1 MTDLIVFNIKNRI
14 HTIRGVQVILDSDL
28 AELYGVPVK
37 ALNQAVQR
45 NILRF
50 PKDFTFQINKE
61 EFNFL
66 RSQSVTANSNWSKK
80 RFLPY
85 AFTEQGV
92 ATLSSILKSDNAVKI
107 NIQIMRTF
115 VAMRKFIS
123 KNAEMFFRLDNVE
136 RKQIEYDGKFE
147 KVFDA
152 LETYEKKQGIFFD
165 GQVFDAYTFVS
176 DLVRSAKEFIILI
189 DNYVDDSVLTLLSKK
204 KVDIGVKIYTKD
216 VSEQLILDVKK
227 FNSQYKGLEIK
238 KFKDSHDRFLIID
251 SQVYH
256 FGASLKDLG
265 KKWFAFTKLDVK
277 SLELLKR
284 LR

>member
-1 MTDLIVFNIKNRI
+1 
-14 HTIRGVQVILDSDL
+14 
-28 AELYGVPVK
+28 
-37 ALNQAVQR
+37 
-45 NILRF
+45 
-50 PKDFTFQINKE
+50 
-61 EFNFL
+61 
-66 RSQSVTANSNWSKK
+66 
-80 RFLPY
+80 
-85 AFTEQGV
+85 
-92 ATLSSILKSDNAVKI
+92 
-107 NIQIMRTF
+107 
-115 VAMRKFIS
+115 
-123 KNAEMFFRLDNVE
+123 MFFRLDNVE

>member
-176 DLVRSAKEFIILI
+176 DLVRSAKEFIISSYPSHI
-189 DNYVDDSVLTLLSKK
+189 MSFPSCNYYSSSLCCSLVSTFPWLLS
-204 KVDIGVKIYTKD
+204 
-216 VSEQLILDVKK
+216 
-227 FNSQYKGLEIK
+227 
-238 KFKDSHDRFLIID
+238 DSLSF
-251 SQVYH
+251 SAQ
-256 FGASLKDLG
+256 
-265 KKWFAFTKLDVK
+265 
-277 SLELLKR
+277 
-284 LR
+284 

>member
-256 FGASLKDLG
+256 FGARLKDLG